1 MTALNRLDKLQAEH
15 VRLKSLL
22 LRLFSEREQFRRK
35 DMEGE
40 LKEKKTRVGLVLEAG
55 AALGAYEVGVVK
67 ALYTHYPS
75 FQSNLCVVSGAS
87 SGAFNA
93 TVLVGAK
100 GNPVDA
106 LEQLWRERL
115 AVNLPFVPEVL
126 SPLFL
131 PLTGIPGMGYIRPS
145 ILNPFMA
152 LMAPSMFDNK
162 PLRQTLADLADEG
175 LINRSRIHLIVTAS
189 DVETGRLSRF
199 ENHIPHEPFT
209 FEMTMASGSIAPL
222 FPITTVTE
230 QITHKEGRY
239 WDGFFLATLP
249 LREVINSL
257 EQCDGGDPN
266 EERVVI
272 AVKVNP
278 TRSRVPRHMLE
289 IMNRFVQFMC
299 TSKLNLDQE
308 LFEKMNDRVDLV
320 DLIKEMPSVDEAIK
334 QEISQRFREDP
345 ARARRVQEAYDNL
358 KGHRKIHLIVIE
370 TTRQESFTG
379 LGNWSRSAIEDRIEY
394 GYEDA
399 YKILK
404 EEKIIQDVK
413 EHEIPASAAEE
424 TRAEEEK
431 PLLITR

>member
-1 MTALNRLDKLQAEH
+1 
-15 VRLKSLL
+15 
-22 LRLFSEREQFRRK
+22 
-35 DMEGE
+35 MEE
-40 LKEKKTRVGLVLEAG
+40 KHREKKTRVGLVLEAG

-67 ALYTHYPS
+67 ALYTHYPH
-75 FQSNLCVVSGAS
+75 FQSNLRVVAGAS
-87 SGAFNA
+87 TGALNA

-100 GNPVDA
+100 GNPVDT

-115 AVNLPFVPEVL
+115 AVNTPLVPEDL
-126 SPLFL
+126 YPLFM
-131 PLTGIPGMGYIRPS
+131 PLTGVPGMGYIRPDF
-145 ILNPFMA
+145 LNPFMA

-175 LINRSRIHLIVTAS
+175 RINSSPIHLIVTAS
-189 DVETGRLSRF
+189 DVETGQLSRF

-209 FEMTMASGSIAPL
+209 FEMAVASGSIAPL
-222 FPITTVTE
+222 FPTTAVTE

-249 LREVINSL
+249 LREAINFL

-266 EERVVI
+266 VERVVI

-278 TRSRVPRHMLE
+278 TRSRVPRNMLE
-289 IMNRFVQFMC
+289 IMTRFVEFIAA
-299 TSKLNLDQE
+299 SKLNLDQE
-308 LFEKMNDRVDLV
+308 LFEKMDARVDL
-320 DLIKEMPSVDEAIK
+320 LQKIKPFIPEELR
-334 QEISQRFREDP
+334 QHP
-345 ARARRVQEAYDNL
+345 AYKEL
-358 KGHRKIHLIVIE
+358 MGHRKIHLIVIE

-399 YKILK
+399 YKALK
-404 EEKIIQDVK
+404 EDKAREEEKIIQEKEKIIQDVK
-413 EHEIPASAAEE
+413 KYEIPAPAAQE

-431 PLLITR
+431 PVLPTR